1 MVDHIAILQNG
12 KKKKKKNQA
21 INPKNTHDKCF
32 QCAVTVALTYQNIK
46 NKPEWIQKIKSFIN
60 RYNWKKKKKKIFHHV
75 KITGK
80 NLK

>member
-12 KKKKKKNQA
+12 KKKKKKKPA

-32 QCAVTVALTYQNIK
+32 QCAVTVALTYKKIK
-46 NKPEWIQKIKSFIN
+46 KKPELIKKINYFIN
-60 RYNWKKKKKKIFHHV
+60 RYNWEKKKKKIFHHV
-75 KITGK
+75 KMTRK